1 MSPARSPYAPP
12 GTTCARLVPT
22 SWWSRRAATTGPG
35 AQAQADALV
44 AAGLL
49 PDGVHVHAVD
59 ADAHWARPGPR
70 LVDGVEE
77 LAGVLVG
84 YSSTQKPRPPNQSP

>member
-1 MSPARSPYAPP
+1 YDR
-12 GTTCARLVPT
+12 
-22 SWWSRRAATTGPG
+22 PG

-49 PDGVHVHAVD
+49 PDGVIVHAVD
-59 ADAHWARPGPR
+59 ADAMWARPAPR

-77 LAGVLVG
+77 LAALLL
-84 YSSTQKPRPPNQSP
+84 QLPRQP